1 MKKLKRF
8 LLIPLASLFGLSVMV
23 AGDNGISAHA
33 ANYTA
38 NWGTHE
44 LVQQSDY
51 DLRDG
56 ATESQFISYGPSAV
70 GKVWYSRSVANYYDL
85 DKVTVLTSYAQYDNL
100 LKQGTYS
107 ASTVKDQ
114 IEYVNENYG
123 YDVIGGINGT
133 SFNTAN
139 GAPNMGLMINGVE
152 YCPGNYF
159 SHGFFGILKHEETGH
174 QRAVI
179 GRSGEYAGF
188 RDGTTTSRVENG
200 VTVDYT
206 GYKLW
211 QAIGAWYDAI
221 LIEDGQICGPETWNE
236 EHPRTAI
243 GITADGDVVTYVV
256 EGRNGNR
263 AGGMSL
269 YNMATVMKELG
280 CVYAVNLDGGG
291 SSTALSK
298 HAGENFY
305 RNGIQGAYGA
315 DRSVGDAILFVS
327 TESMTDTGTEE
338 PDTTFNKAHI
348 LPNND
353 LFVVGTTIE
362 FEATGSNAYGDPV
375 ALPEGLV
382 WELDETKSTANIGT
396 IDPETGVF
404 TANGTTSGNVY
415 VNLKDG
421 ETVVGSTKVDLA
433 WPDWSYSEAF
443 STKFTMGLGETKEL
457 PFTVYP
463 SANDSNKALGIS
475 TWRPMIIQE
484 NDIEWNVPNGCTM
497 KVNDEGTFYL
507 QAGNNPA
514 IGTVSINKF
523 VATGQTNVMTKVA
536 SVEIGK
542 APTMLYDFEDEDWL
556 NDWAAGG
563 NAQSKTMYKTT
574 DPEEV
579 LFGNGAMAIDYDMS
593 NGNYIGGMDPNKA
606 NNRTVLFYNDKQGFT
621 PVVPADAK
629 YVGMWV
635 YFPEGLDGC
644 WFRLTLQ
651 GYKTD
656 GSGNLTTAITTMTNF
671 VVMDRNPKV
680 DMGIQG
686 SGEWRFYYTEIGWD
700 TRYGKAWEG
709 IQGPY
714 GFYQCQVMWS
724 AFADTALGYD
734 YNQPAGDTPEEK
746 AFNKEIARATVEAN
760 FEKAKIGTIY
770 VDNVMALYG
779 APTSDMLAPNYSK
792 IETEKVSENN
802 NTFSF
807 NLFEENRYDTEKE
820 VSINNFSTSV
830 PYVGDL
836 THTSDKLGNLLT
848 QSGLDLAT
856 LKVYLNGTELSNTE
870 YTLDEATGLITI
882 PNVAEIKE
890 GTSVRVVCYDLM
902 ANLLD
907 RTSTVRS
914 IKYIS
919 GDDNTVQSTYLFWD
933 RDGVSGVEAPT
944 PLDKVG
950 HDFVEWK
957 GVVPSVM
964 PNENIEIIAQYTP
977 RLHNVTVVDQ
987 NGEEIATYENVPYGS
1002 EVTLPV
1008 QEGYTIVWKEGT
1020 NTVMPDSDVTLEVVK
1035 TVNQYK
1041 LTFVFDGKEIYSE
1054 DVDYNSAITIPS
1066 LDGLNKVGHTFA
1078 AWNVTVPEKMP
1089 ANDLTI
1095 TATFTVNKH
1104 DVTVVDQNGDE
1115 VASYEDVP
1123 YGTEITLPVE
1133 EGYTIVWKEGTTNV
1147 VPDSDVT
1154 LEVVKTVNVYKV
1166 VFMDKGEEVT
1176 SNDVTYKTSFT
1187 IPEDPTAEENFR
1199 FIGWDMNNDGI
1210 VDEIPETLIYANDVT
1225 YVSVYAPLCY
1235 DYVIYEEGVE
1245 EPIYVGEKE
1254 YGTAFELPVREG
1266 YTAHW
1271 VSEVPET
1278 MPAEKVEVTVNFTI
1292 NSYKLTFVFNG
1303 EEISST
1309 EVEYN
1314 SEIVIPSLEGLN
1326 KVGYSFASWDNDV
1339 PETMPASDLTFT
1351 AEFTIN
1357 THNVTIK
1364 DQDGNVIAEH
1374 KDVEYGT
1381 EIELPSEV
1389 GYTIVWKEG
1398 TTNVVPDSDVTL
1410 EVVKTVNKYDV
1421 IIRDQNNELIKVY
1434 ADVAYGTKIELPSEV
1449 GYTIVWAE
1457 GTDTTM
1463 PDHEVRLSVVKT
1475 INTHDVTIKDQDGNV
1490 IVKHEDVAYGTEI
1503 ELPSE
1508 VGYTI
1513 VWKEGT
1519 VTTMPDSDVTLE
1531 VVKTV
1536 NKYDVT
1542 IKDQDGNVIA
1552 EHKDVAYNS
1561 NVQLPEEEGYTIVW
1575 KEGTVAKVPANDVT
1589 LEVVKTI
1596 NKYDVT
1602 IKDQD
1607 GNVIVKH
1614 EDVAYNSNVQ
1624 LPEEEGY
1631 TIVWKE
1637 GTVAKVP
1644 ANDVTLEVVKT
1655 VNKYDVTIK
1664 DQNGNVIVKHEDVA
1678 YNSNVQLPEEEGY
1691 TIVWKEGTVAKVP
1704 ANDVTL
1710 EVVKLV
1716 DEEFVAEKID
1726 AIINATTI
1734 EEKFAA
1740 FKACETLLNSY
1751 TAAELETLADLVS
1764 EYDSLKAAY
1773 NNRVESAQT
1782 DLVNARKVAN
1792 WIAYGL
1798 VLVASVAAAFIAG
1811 RRFF

>member
-1 MKKLKRF
+1 MKRLKRF

-33 ANYTA
+33 NNYTA

-85 DKVTVLTSYAQYDNL
+85 DKVTVLTSYAGYDSL

-114 IEYVNENYG
+114 IDYVTENLG

-133 SFNTAN
+133 AFNTAN

-159 SHGFFGILKHEETGH
+159 SHGFFGILKNEETGH
-174 QRAVI
+174 QKAVI
-179 GRSGEYAGF
+179 GRAGEYAGF

-269 YNMATVMKELG
+269 YNMATIMKELG

-375 ALPEGLV
+375 ALPEGFV

-404 TANGTTSGNVY
+404 TASGSISGNVY

-421 ETVVGSTKVDLA
+421 ETIVGSTKVDLA

-443 STKFTMGLGETKEL
+443 STNFTMGLGETKEL

-574 DPEEV
+574 DPNEV
-579 LFGNGAMAIDYDMS
+579 LFGSSAMAIDYDMS
-593 NGNYIGGMDPNKA
+593 NGNYINGMDPNKLDKP
-606 NNRTVLFYNDKQGFT
+606 TVTFYNDKQGFN
-621 PVVPADAK
+621 PVIPADAK

-635 YFPEGLDGC
+635 FFPEGLDGC
-644 WFRLTLQ
+644 WFRITLQ

-656 GSGNLTTAITTMTNF
+656 GSGSTTTAATTMTNF
-671 VVMDRNPKV
+671 VVMDRNKKV

-714 GFYQCQVMWS
+714 GFFSCQVMWS
-724 AFADTALGYD
+724 VFNDTALGYD

-746 AFNKEIARATVEAN
+746 ALNKEIARATVEAN

-802 NTFSF
+802 NTLSF
-807 NLFEENRYDTEKE
+807 NLFEENRYDAEKE
-820 VSINNFSTSV
+820 VTINNFSTSV

-848 QSGLDLAT
+848 QSGLDLST

-907 RTSTVRS
+907 RTSMVRS

-933 RDGVSGVEAPT
+933 RDGVSGVDEPT

-964 PNENIEIIAQYTP
+964 PDENIEIIAQYTP

-1020 NTVMPDSDVTLEVVK
+1020 NTVM
-1035 TVNQYK
+1035 
-1041 LTFVFDGKEIYSE
+1041 
-1054 DVDYNSAITIPS
+1054 
-1066 LDGLNKVGHTFA
+1066 
-1078 AWNVTVPEKMP
+1078 
-1089 ANDLTI
+1089 
-1095 TATFTVNKH
+1095 
-1104 DVTVVDQNGDE
+1104 
-1115 VASYEDVP
+1115 
-1123 YGTEITLPVE
+1123 
-1133 EGYTIVWKEGTTNV
+1133 
-1147 VPDSDVT
+1147 PDSDVT

-1266 YTAHW
+1266 YTSHW

-1326 KVGYSFASWDNDV
+1326 KVGYTFASWDNDV

-1381 EIELPSEV
+1381 EITLPEEE
-1389 GYTIVWKEG
+1389 GYTVTWKEG

-1410 EVVKTVNKYDV
+1410 EVVKTVNKYNV

-1475 INTHDVTIKDQDGNV
+1475 INTHDVTIKDQNGNV
-1490 IVKHEDVAYGTEI
+1490 IAEHKDVEYGTEI

-1519 VTTMPDSDVTLE
+1519 TNVVPDS
-1531 VVKTV
+1531 
-1536 NKYDVT
+1536 
-1542 IKDQDGNVIA
+1542 
-1552 EHKDVAYNS
+1552 
-1561 NVQLPEEEGYTIVW
+1561 
-1575 KEGTVAKVPANDVT
+1575 DVT

-1614 EDVAYNSNVQ
+1614 EDVAYGTEIT
-1624 LPEEEGY
+1624 LPTQDKYVITWDESV
-1631 TIVWKE
+1631 TS
-1637 GTVAKVP
+1637 TKVP
-1644 ANDVTLEVVKT
+1644 ANDVTL
-1655 VNKYDVTIK
+1655 
-1664 DQNGNVIVKHEDVA
+1664 
-1678 YNSNVQLPEEEGY
+1678 L
-1691 TIVWKEGTVAKVP
+1691 
-1704 ANDVTL
+1704 
-1710 EVVKLV
+1710 VVKLV
-1716 DEEFVAEKID
+1716 DEELVAEKID

-1751 TAAELETLADLVS
+1751 TAADLETIADLVS

>member
-8 LLIPLASLFGLSVMV
+8 FLIPLASLFGLSVMV

-33 ANYTA
+33 NNYTA

-51 DLRDG
+51 ELRDG

-85 DKVTVLTSYAQYDNL
+85 DKVTVLTSYAGYDSL

-114 IEYVNENYG
+114 IEYVTENLG
-123 YDVIGGINGT
+123 YDVLGGING
-133 SFNTAN
+133 SAFNTAN

-152 YCPGNYF
+152 YCPGNHF

-179 GRSGEYAGF
+179 GRSSEYAGF

-221 LIEDGQICGPETWNE
+221 LIENGQICGPETWNE

-421 ETVVGSTKVDLA
+421 ETIVGSTKVDLA

-443 STKFTMGLGETKEL
+443 STNFTMGLGETKEL

-463 SANDSNKALGIS
+463 SANEGNKALGIS
-475 TWRPMIIQE
+475 TWRPMIVQE
-484 NDIEWNVPNGCTM
+484 NDLEWNVPNGCSM
-497 KVNDEGTFYL
+497 KVNEEGTFYL
-507 QAGNNPA
+507 QAGQVPV
-514 IGTVSINKF
+514 IDGKVSIKQ
-523 VATGQTNVMTKVA
+523 VKATGQTNVMTKVA
-536 SVEIGK
+536 TVSIGK
-542 APTMLYDFEDEDWL
+542 APTLLYDFEDTEWL
-556 NDWAAGG
+556 NHWAAGG

-593 NGNYIGGMDPNKA
+593 NGNYIGGMDPNKL
-606 NNRTVLFYNDKQGFT
+606 NNRTVTFCNNKQGFT
-621 PVVPADAK
+621 PVIPADAK
-629 YVGMWV
+629 YVGMWAF
-635 YFPEGLDGC
+635 FPEGLDGC
-644 WFRLTLQ
+644 WFRLTLE
-651 GYKTD
+651 GVN
-656 GSGNLTTAITTMTNF
+656 GVTAITTMTNF

-700 TRYGKAWEG
+700 TRRGKAWEG

-714 GFYQCQVMWS
+714 GFSQCQVMWS

-734 YNQPAGDTPEEK
+734 YNQPAGDTPEEQ
-746 AFNKEIARATVEAN
+746 ALNKEIARATIEAN

-802 NTFSF
+802 NTLSF
-807 NLFEENRYDTEKE
+807 NLFEENRYDAEKE
-820 VSINNFSTSV
+820 VTINNFSTSV

-848 QSGLDLAT
+848 QSGLDLST
-856 LKVYLNGTELSNTE
+856 LKVYLNETELSNTE

-944 PLDKVG
+944 PLYKVG

-964 PNENIEIIAQYTP
+964 PDENIEIIAQYTP

-1020 NTVMPDSDVTLEVVK
+1020 NTVM
-1035 TVNQYK
+1035 
-1041 LTFVFDGKEIYSE
+1041 
-1054 DVDYNSAITIPS
+1054 
-1066 LDGLNKVGHTFA
+1066 
-1078 AWNVTVPEKMP
+1078 
-1089 ANDLTI
+1089 
-1095 TATFTVNKH
+1095 
-1104 DVTVVDQNGDE
+1104 
-1115 VASYEDVP
+1115 
-1123 YGTEITLPVE
+1123 
-1133 EGYTIVWKEGTTNV
+1133 
-1147 VPDSDVT
+1147 PDSDVT

-1266 YTAHW
+1266 YTSHW

-1326 KVGYSFASWDNDV
+1326 KVGYTFASWDNDV

-1381 EIELPSEV
+1381 EITLPEEE
-1389 GYTIVWKEG
+1389 GYTVTWKEG

-1410 EVVKTVNKYDV
+1410 EVVKTVNKYNV

-1475 INTHDVTIKDQDGNV
+1475 INTHDVTIKDQNGNV
-1490 IVKHEDVAYGTEI
+1490 IAEHKDVEYGTEI

-1519 VTTMPDSDVTLE
+1519 TNVVPDSDVTLE

-1575 KEGTVAKVPANDVT
+1575 KEGTVAKVPANDAT

-1614 EDVAYNSNVQ
+1614 EDVAYGTEIT
-1624 LPEEEGY
+1624 LPTQDKYVITWDESV
-1631 TIVWKE
+1631 TS
-1637 GTVAKVP
+1637 TKVP
-1644 ANDVTLEVVKT
+1644 ANDVTL
-1655 VNKYDVTIK
+1655 
-1664 DQNGNVIVKHEDVA
+1664 
-1678 YNSNVQLPEEEGY
+1678 L
-1691 TIVWKEGTVAKVP
+1691 
-1704 ANDVTL
+1704 
-1710 EVVKLV
+1710 VVKLV
-1716 DEEFVAEKID
+1716 DEELVAEKID

-1751 TAAELETLADLVS
+1751 TAADLETIADLVS